1 MAIDEQE
8 LVSAIAE
15 NLPNLSDHWLI
26 HLAVAVKFE
35 ISQRQEAEKKTKKQ
49 EKPVENRVKLAR
61 VK

>member
-8 LVSAIAE
+8 LVSAIAD

-26 HLAVAVKFE
+26 QLAVAVKCE
-35 ISQRQEAEKKTKKQ
+35 ISQRQEAEKKAKKQ
-49 EKPVENRVKLAR
+49 EKPAENRVKLAR